1 MDRLLQLILG
11 IGLLWAAYAVLAR
24 WDYTSD
30 AKRAEEKERLKE
42 AGLSAQYYFV
52 PAGRLLVLTLLSGG
66 FFVFYWSYKQWQAV
80 RAGYKNTAG
89 TPLNYSPL
97 WRAVLTPV
105 SFYQFAAILNRTCRY
120 LRRPAAWPAWLW
132 GTAFWTGAAAA
143 CIRDLGWGRLLGLA
157 AFCAAPY
164 TLQKHINGL
173 PKELPRFRLKW
184 AEMMCVP
191 VGWLLWAAGCI
202 LVQKF

>member
-66 FFVFYWSYKQWQAV
+66 FFVFYWS
-80 RAGYKNTAG
+80 
-89 TPLNYSPL
+89 
-97 WRAVLTPV
+97 
-105 SFYQFAAILNRTCRY
+105 
-120 LRRPAAWPAWLW
+120 
-132 GTAFWTGAAAA
+132 
-143 CIRDLGWGRLLGLA
+143 
-157 AFCAAPY
+157 
-164 TLQKHINGL
+164 
-173 PKELPRFRLKW
+173 
-184 AEMMCVP
+184 
-191 VGWLLWAAGCI
+191 
-202 LVQKF
+202 